1 MQYFI
6 IEGDKRY
13 VDGPNIINWYEK
25 IDIRN
30 INKDNSYKLPKR
42 IVLKVS
48 PNKNIIFT
56 DIITKPFLLVS
67 DKFKKIIQ
75 IYEPRI
81 IYKQVALLDQENE
94 KTELY
99 HLPILP
105 KVECLNVKS
114 RFNQDRSIIKEA
126 ALDYDKIK
134 DYSLFQISG
143 VKSIYTVIRLDLLE
157 SILRRGGRGIA
168 ISEVELVME

>member
-6 IEGDKRY
+6 IECDERY
-13 VDGPNIINWYEK
+13 VDSPNIINWFMK

-30 INKDNSYKLPKR
+30 INKDNSYKLSKR
-42 IVLKVS
+42 MVLKVT
-48 PNKNIIFT
+48 PNKNITFT

-67 DKFKKIIQ
+67 NNFKKIID
-75 IYEPRI
+75 IYEPKI

-105 KVECLNVKS
+105 KVECLNIKS

-126 ALDYDKIK
+126 VLDYDKIK
-134 DYSLFQISG
+134 EYSLFQISG
-143 VKSIYTVIRLDLLE
+143 IKNIYTVIRLDLLE
-157 SILRRGGRGIA
+157 SILRRGGSGIA
-168 ISEVELVME
+168 ISAVELVME